1 MLSEEWRRQEEEMNG
16 MEVLITQDLTAM
28 ENLEGPY
35 TVSPYSSSKHGLR
48 HHVAAKNG
56 KLYSVLTV

>member
-1 MLSEEWRRQEEEMNG
+1 MNG